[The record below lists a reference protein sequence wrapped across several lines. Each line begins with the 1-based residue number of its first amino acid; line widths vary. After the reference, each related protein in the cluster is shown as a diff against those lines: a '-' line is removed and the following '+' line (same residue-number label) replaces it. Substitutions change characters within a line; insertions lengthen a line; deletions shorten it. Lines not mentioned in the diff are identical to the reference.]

1 MKHSTVFQAISF
13 SWICRLTQILH
24 ISLWIKNIRKWVLWQ
39 HLQSHS
45 SGLEVAAAGF
55 YSPSKVSFESEADDW
70 HRANFCEVC
79 SLLKGYCSPS
89 GSVLFPCPS
98 RGSLSTSGLPGGFCS
113 HTGMHMGKTDADF
126 ALTTTGGGRE
136 QILPGQMQQDQLHA
150 WLHRQDQRSSR
161 IQLPISEH
169 EDTSISAASVTW
181 KQSVSSWFPEASCC
195 LNKQGHRSCLRSDVR
210 VQAVPI
216 EMPSLPLLLCY
227 AVIKQS
233 PWHCSGTNEDEN
245 GQILWVLEPW
255 VRSQE
260 DQFVLCS
267 SLVCYAWV
275 GL

>member
-24 ISLWIKNIRKWVLWQ
+24 ISLWIKNIWKWVLWQ
-39 HLQSHS
+39 HLQSCS

-70 HRANFCEVC
+70 RQANFCEVC
-79 SLLKGYCSPS
+79 SLLKGRCSPS
-89 GSVLFPCPS
+89 GSALASCPS

-113 HTGMHMGKTDADF
+113 HTGMHTDMTDADF
-126 ALTTTGGGRE
+126 ALTRTGGGRE

-150 WLHRQDQRSSR
+150 ALHHQDQRSSR

-181 KQSVSSWFPEASCC
+181 KQSVSSWLPEASCC
-195 LNKQGHRSCLRSDVR
+195 LNKQGHKSHLRSDVR

-216 EMPSLPLLLCY
+216 ELPSLPLLLCH

-233 PWHCSGTNEDEN
+233 PWRCSGTNEDEN

-267 SLVCYAWV
+267 SLVHYAWV

>member
-24 ISLWIKNIRKWVLWQ
+24 ISLWIKNIWKWVLWQ
-39 HLQSHS
+39 HLQSCS

-70 HRANFCEVC
+70 RQANFCEVC
-79 SLLKGYCSPS
+79 SLLKGRCSPS
-89 GSVLFPCPS
+89 GSALASCPS

-113 HTGMHMGKTDADF
+113 HTGMHTDMTDADF
-126 ALTTTGGGRE
+126 ALTRTGGGRE

-150 WLHRQDQRSSR
+150 SLHHQDQRSSR

-181 KQSVSSWFPEASCC
+181 KQSVSSWLPEASCC
-195 LNKQGHRSCLRSDVR
+195 LNKQGHKSHLRSDVR

-216 EMPSLPLLLCY
+216 ELPSLPLLLCH

-233 PWHCSGTNEDEN
+233 PWRCSGTNEDEN

-267 SLVCYAWV
+267 SLVHYAWV

>member
-24 ISLWIKNIRKWVLWQ
+24 ISLWIKNIWKWVLWQ
-39 HLQSHS
+39 HLQSCS

-70 HRANFCEVC
+70 RQANFCEVC
-79 SLLKGYCSPS
+79 SLLKGRCSPS
-89 GSVLFPCPS
+89 GSALASCPS

-113 HTGMHMGKTDADF
+113 HTGMHTDMTDADF
-126 ALTTTGGGRE
+126 ALTRTGGGRE

-150 WLHRQDQRSSR
+150 ALHHQDQRSSR

-181 KQSVSSWFPEASCC
+181 KQSVSSWLPEASCC
-195 LNKQGHRSCLRSDVR
+195 LNKQGHKSHLRSDVR

-216 EMPSLPLLLCY
+216 ELPSLPLLLCH

-233 PWHCSGTNEDEN
+233 PWRCSGTNEDEN

-267 SLVCYAWV
+267 SLVRYAWV